1 MKRLMVVSIVLVLLM
16 ALSIYSVSSQEKIKL
31 ILSIHTDFNREGLDD
46 YLRLYEQLNPHI
58 EIVKEVTPFEDYLK
72 KIQIAEVSGRGAD
85 LYHVYSLWGVELVR
99 SGILDE
105 PPAEVKEDVMKNYV
119 PVAVSGVTIDGDIWG
134 IPTEIDNYMLVY
146 NKRLLAEGGY
156 TEPPKTWDE
165 LVEMART
172 SLNSMIK
179 AISRNTGLPS
189 WQDGIP
195 RLSILSLPCC
205 GLTAESS

>member
-16 ALSIYSVSSQEKIKL
+16 ALSISSVSSQEKIKL

-105 PPAEVKEDVMKNYV
+105 PRRRK
-119 PVAVSGVTIDGDIWG
+119 
-134 IPTEIDNYMLVY
+134 
-146 NKRLLAEGGY
+146 
-156 TEPPKTWDE
+156 
-165 LVEMART
+165 
-172 SLNSMIK
+172 
-179 AISRNTGLPS
+179 
-189 WQDGIP
+189 
-195 RLSILSLPCC
+195 
-205 GLTAESS
+205 

>member
-16 ALSIYSVSSQEKIKL
+16 ALSISSVSSQEKIKL

-119 PVAVSGVTIDGDIWG
+119 PVAVSGVT
-134 IPTEIDNYMLVY
+134 
-146 NKRLLAEGGY
+146 
-156 TEPPKTWDE
+156 
-165 LVEMART
+165 ARYY
-172 SLNSMIK
+172 
-179 AISRNTGLPS
+179 
-189 WQDGIP
+189 
-195 RLSILSLPCC
+195 
-205 GLTAESS
+205 